1 MDSASLHLIGQD
13 SDDGAGAGNTQPPSV
28 AATSRP
34 GIVRR
39 HQQFRQR
46 GKDPGVALAEASLYI
61 SSILVQHG
69 VLIQFKFLYT

>member
-28 AATSRP
+28 LRP
-34 GIVRR
+34 ADLGSSVVISNSGDVE
-39 HQQFRQR
+39 
-46 GKDPGVALAEASLYI
+46 KTGVALAEASLYI